1 MLFLYVVSVVSN
13 WLNVIHEIKDS
24 KMKDLEQIRREIDRI
39 DEGLVKLFLE
49 RLAVSRDV
57 AMAKLET
64 GGPVSDPAREREILS
79 RVSEAAGPE
88 NENAARLFFTTLFSI
103 SKARQRGILKG
114 DSPLVRE
121 IKGSIAAHA
130 NPFPSR
136 AFVACCGTEGSYAQQ
151 AATRLVKVPTIMYF
165 NSFEKVFEAV
175 EKGLCAYG
183 VLPVENSAA
192 GSVTAVYDLM
202 QKHSFH
208 IVRAVRL
215 RVDHVLLAPP
225 GVELSDVREVASHPH
240 ALAQCTAFFK
250 SHPEIKAVPAANTAV
265 AAKEIASSGR
275 RDVAVIASRL
285 CAELYGLRIV
295 AEKIQDTVSNY
306 TRFIC
311 ISKGL
316 EIYPDANKISIMLS
330 LPHRPGSLA
339 EIISKFAAIDVNLTK
354 LESRPVPGVDFE
366 FRFIF
371 DFEASPSDGSVLSL
385 LSELS
390 QDPEIEHF
398 AFLGAYGER

>member
-1 MLFLYVVSVVSN
+1 
-13 WLNVIHEIKDS
+13 
-24 KMKDLEQIRREIDRI
+24 MKNLEQTRREIDRI

-64 GGPVSDPAREREILS
+64 GGSVSDPAREREILT

-88 NENAARLFFTTLFSI
+88 NENAARLFFTTLFAI

-202 QKHSFH
+202 QKHSFC
-208 IVRAVRL
+208 IARAVKL

-225 GVELSDVREVASHPH
+225 GVKFADIREVVSHPH
-240 ALAQCTAFFK
+240 ALAQCAEFFK
-250 SHPEIKAVPAANTAV
+250 SHPWIKAVPASNTAV
-265 AAKEIASSGR
+265 AAKEVASSGR
-275 RDVAVIASRL
+275 RDVAVVASRL
-285 CAELYGLRIV
+285 CAELYGLEIV
-295 AEKIQDTVSNY
+295 AEKVQDATSNY

-311 ISKGL
+311 ISKDL
-316 EIYPDANKISIMLS
+316 EIYPDASKISIMLS

-354 LESRPVPGVDFE
+354 LESRPIPGVDFE

-371 DFEASPSDGSVLSL
+371 DFEASPSDGSVQSL